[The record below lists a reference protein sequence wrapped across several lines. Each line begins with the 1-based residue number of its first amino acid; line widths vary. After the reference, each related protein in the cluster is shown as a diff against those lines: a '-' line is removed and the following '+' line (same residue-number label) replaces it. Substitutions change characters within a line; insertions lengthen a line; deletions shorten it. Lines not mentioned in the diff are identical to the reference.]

1 MRKKL
6 SLAATGAVALFA
18 LTACGGDTPGDEE
31 NVNADGNAIIEIG
44 AVPVPHAQI
53 LEYVDEN
60 LAADAGIDLE
70 IQEFDDYQ
78 TPNIALDEGSIDV
91 NYYQHLPWLEEQM
104 ATKGYEFE
112 HGAGIHIEPYAAFSK
127 HESVEDI
134 PDGGVIA
141 ITNDPANQLRGLRLL
156 EEAGLVE
163 NIDDE
168 TTALSITD
176 EQNPKGLTFEENQ
189 PEVLVQIS
197 GDPKID
203 LAILNGNYL
212 LQAGM
217 KTADALLLEDVSADN
232 QYANFLVWRAG
243 ESTEAIEALE
253 EIMQSDEVKQYIKD
267 SWPDGD
273 VTATDAE

>member
-18 LTACGGDTPGDEE
+18 LTACGGDTPSAEE
-31 NVNADGNAIIEIG
+31 NTNEAGATILEVG
-44 AVPVPHAQI
+44 AVPVPHAEI

-112 HGAGIHIEPYAAFSK
+112 HGAGIHIEPYSAFSK
-127 HESVEDI
+127 HETVEDI
-134 PDGGVIA
+134 PDGGVVA
-141 ITNDPANQLRGLRLL
+141 ITNDPANQLRALYLL
-156 EEAGLVE
+156 EEAGLLQD
-163 NIDDE
+163 IDDE

-176 EQNPKGLTFEENQ
+176 EQNPKGLEFEENQ

-197 GDPKID
+197 GDPQID

-217 KTADALLLEDVSADN
+217 KTADALLVEDVSADN
-232 QYANFLVWRAG
+232 QYANFLAWRAG
-243 ESTEAIEALE
+243 ESTEAIETLE
-253 EIMQSDEVKQYIKD
+253 ELMQSDEVKEYIKET
-267 SWPDGD
+267 WPNGD
-273 VTATDAE
+273 VTPTEAS